1 MEVKGA
7 LKPVHAAAGSFGFA
21 SIGSGLQMRLVR
33 LYAVIGALNAG
44 SWGWALVAFQA
55 QPSLIGVALLVYGLG
70 LRHAVD
76 ADHIAAIDNVTRKL
90 MQDGQ
95 FPTSVGFFFALGHS
109 FIVILVA
116 VAVARMV
123 VSVGDI
129 RGLQAAGGVISTSVS
144 TLFLFGIAA
153 MNIVTFQSVVAQYRA
168 SRGATDSVPCV
179 DAPLRGAGIVSRL
192 CRPLF
197 RLVAHE
203 WQMLLIGFL
212 FGLGFDT
219 ATEVAMF
226 AVSATQAASAVPLH
240 ALLVLPVLF
249 AAGMTLVDTT
259 DGVMM
264 LGAYGWA
271 MADPG
276 RKLRYNM
283 AITLISAAAAIGIG
297 SIEAAGLWPGATVA
311 AGGLR
316 QAIAALNCHFNQLG
330 IAMIILFSLAWAISR
345 FAYHT
350 TR

>member
-1 MEVKGA
+1 LDAKGA
-7 LKPVHAAAGSFGFA
+7 LKPVHAAAGSLGLTP
-21 SIGSGLQMRLVR
+21 GGGGLQTRLVR
-33 LYAVIGALNAG
+33 LYAVVGALNGG
-44 SWGWALVAFQA
+44 SWGCALVAFQA

-109 FIVILVA
+109 TLVILVA
-116 VAVARMV
+116 AAVARMV
-123 VSVGDI
+123 VNVGDI
-129 RGLQAAGGVISTSVS
+129 RGLQAAGGVISTGVS

-153 MNIVTFQSVVAQYRA
+153 MNTATFLSVVVQYRA
-168 SRGATDSVPCV
+168 SRGATGSAPCV
-179 DAPLRGAGIVSRL
+179 DTPLRGAGIVSRL

-203 WQMLLIGFL
+203 WQMFLIGLL
-212 FGLGFDT
+212 FGIGFDT

-226 AVSATQAASAVPLH
+226 AVSATQAAHAVPLH

-271 MADPG
+271 MADPE

-283 AITLISAAAAIGIG
+283 AITLISAAAAIGVG
-297 SIEAAGLWPGATVA
+297 SIEAAGLWPGATVV
-311 AGGLR
+311 AGGFR
-316 QAIAALNCHFNQLG
+316 RTIAALNCHFNQLG
-330 IAMIILFSLAWAISR
+330 IAMIILFALTWAISR
-345 FAYHT
+345 FAYRA